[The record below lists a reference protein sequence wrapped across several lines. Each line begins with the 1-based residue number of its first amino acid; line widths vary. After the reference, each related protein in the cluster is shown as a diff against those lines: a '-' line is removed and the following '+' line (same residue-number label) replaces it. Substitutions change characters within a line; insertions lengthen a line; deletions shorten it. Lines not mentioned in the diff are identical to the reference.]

1 MDFVFTYCNSIV
13 SYHLI
18 KMSNVIEISQD
29 QFIDEVVEKSKT
41 IPVIVDFWAP
51 WCGPCKQLT
60 PVLEKVV
67 ESKKGKVILAKINVD
82 ENQGIAAQLN
92 VRSIPTVYGFVDGKP
107 IDAFQGAQ
115 PESKIE
121 EMVKKLIDSAPG
133 NEIPK
138 LLEEADNLFKE
149 TKYEEAQKIYENLI
163 SLDPGN
169 PTVIAGMLRCL
180 LQLQKNDDA
189 KEIFNSLD
197 DEILK
202 DEEILKVKKLIDN
215 LDNSNKGESIEE
227 LINKLRLDPDNKD
240 LTLEIAEKYFS
251 LNQNEE
257 GFETLL
263 NLYNK
268 DSKWNDEI
276 AKKKLLEYFDL
287 LGFNDPNV
295 INARKKLS
303 SMMFK

>member
-1 MDFVFTYCNSIV
+1 
-13 SYHLI
+13 
-18 KMSNVIEISQD
+18 MSNIIEISQD

-215 LDNSNKGESIEE
+215 LDNSNNGESIEE

-251 LNQNEE
+251 LNKNKD

-303 SMMFK
+303 SIMFK